1 VKAISQNFRQGCQL
15 LSLSCT
21 DSKVACTGS
30 KGILSGRG
38 WFVGRQEREAGVHN
52 HKNIL
57 LKKQLKTFNH
67 EQNIKNLQTP
77 V

>member
-1 VKAISQNFRQGCQL
+1 M
-15 LSLSCT
+15 
-21 DSKVACTGS
+21 
-30 KGILSGRG
+30 G

-57 LKKQLKTFNH
+57 LKKFETVQT
-67 EQNIKNLQTP
+67 EQNFKNLHKP